1 MSRLLFLLIL
11 LGWCS
16 FQSVLAIVYSF
27 MAGEVQPAGEL
38 VRNQVVIYTPIQE
51 LVRVLGHG
59 EESTS
64 ISNLKFKG
72 NKLLL
77 LCPMFLKQ
85 LQIDQLVS
93 NTCPLATRCS
103 LLAFAWPGLSW
114 SPLLGG
120 PASVIPSDVLQ
131 FLVYEMLFCWL
142 EYLWLAFKLRTRMS
156 GPLHLYSQQRQTWSC
171 FFCRHEMVLVTCSAI
186 NPNN

>member
-27 MAGEVQPAGEL
+27 MAGEVQPPGEL
-38 VRNQVVIYTPIQE
+38 VWNQVVIYTPIQE
-51 LVRVLGHG
+51 LVCVLGHG

-85 LQIDQLVS
+85 LKIDS
-93 NTCPLATRCS
+93 SCPTPVPR
-103 LLAFAWPGLSW
+103 LLDAL
-114 SPLLGG
+114 
-120 PASVIPSDVLQ
+120 
-131 FLVYEMLFCWL
+131 C
-142 EYLWLAFKLRTRMS
+142 
-156 GPLHLYSQQRQTWSC
+156 
-171 FFCRHEMVLVTCSAI
+171 
-186 NPNN
+186 